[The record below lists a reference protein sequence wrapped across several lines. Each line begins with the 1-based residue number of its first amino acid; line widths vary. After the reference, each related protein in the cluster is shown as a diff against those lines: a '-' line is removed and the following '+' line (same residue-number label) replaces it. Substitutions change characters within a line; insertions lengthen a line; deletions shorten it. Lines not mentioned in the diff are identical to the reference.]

1 MNHRV
6 ISHQES
12 FDLIIKKLRGGKP
25 FSFVRFGDADYIMMY
40 EKSRGRLIGQSN
52 RFRVTAELQR
62 EIIECHNI
70 QDEDFLIGSVLNDS
84 SGYLMQS
91 YNTEIKKSYL
101 PPLKE
106 HEWLVAMSCLQEIL
120 LTDTKKFLEFP
131 REMRRTNTMLVG
143 SYNHERLSQ
152 IFGDIDIFIEVPRR
166 NCYATIDE
174 WYPKVLEKKHK
185 VGKIVLAAGQSSRV
199 IAKRLWKSDDIA
211 IDVGSLGDMFVLDT
225 EVDIP
230 LRTHI
235 KKGRVLINESVS
247 KVLES
252 I

>member
-25 FSFVRFGDADYIMMY
+25 FSFVRFGDADYIIMY

-52 RFRVTAELQR
+52 RFKVTAELQR

-91 YNTEIKKSYL
+91 YNTAIKKSYL
-101 PPLKE
+101 PPMKE

-120 LTDTKKFLEFP
+120 LTNTKKFLEFP
-131 REMRRTNTMLVG
+131 REMRKTNTMLVG

-152 IFGDIDIFIEVPRR
+152 IFGNIDFFVEVPRR
-166 NCYATIDE
+166 NCYATIDD
-174 WYPKVLEKKHK
+174 WYPKVLENKDK
-185 VGKIVLAAGQSSRV
+185 VGKIVLAAGQSSRIV
-199 IAKRLWKSDDIA
+199 AKRLWGSGDTT
-211 IDVGSLGDMFVLDT
+211 IDVGSLGDMFVLG

-235 KKGRVLINESVS
+235 RKGRERIIKSTSFVLNNI
-247 KVLES
+247 
-252 I
+252 